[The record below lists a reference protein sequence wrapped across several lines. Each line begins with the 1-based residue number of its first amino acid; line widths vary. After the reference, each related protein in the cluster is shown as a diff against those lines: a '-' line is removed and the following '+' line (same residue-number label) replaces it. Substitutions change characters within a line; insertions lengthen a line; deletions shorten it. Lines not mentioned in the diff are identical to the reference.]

1 MKFMITWQFHQGK
14 LHEGY
19 AQFFKMTPEHDAA
32 DRGNRI
38 KQIGRWHDL
47 ARGRGV
53 VICESDSAEALAN
66 WALNWNGLLDADV
79 VPVLDDNETRALGK
93 SREKSS

>member
-19 AQFFKMTPEHDAA
+19 SRFFKMTPEQDAA
-32 DRGNRI
+32 DRGSRI

-53 VICESDSAEALAN
+53 VICESESAEAVAN
-66 WALNWNGLLDADV
+66 WALNWNSLLDADV

-93 SREKSS
+93 SREASS